1 MRTTKWIIILALF
14 LLATDEAFGC
24 SCAAITPSEA
34 FDQAQAVFTGTVIKA
49 RKAEW
54 VVSVDR
60 VWKGE
65 LKAKIILRDALAR
78 SSCASHFKRS
88 VGYLFLIDVSE
99 RSTYSP
105 QVCTWTTRLKTNKVR
120 FAGDEPYRFVEDLVL
135 MGRGEG
141 HPPLIRPN

>member
-1 MRTTKWIIILALF
+1 MKIAKWIIIIGLF
-14 LLATDEAFGC
+14 LLSTAEAFGC
-24 SCAAITPSEA
+24 SCVAITPSEA

-65 LKAKIILRDALAR
+65 LKAKIVLRDALAR
-78 SSCASHFKRS
+78 SSCASHFKRGVS
-88 VGYLFLIDVSE
+88 YLFLIDVNE
-99 RSTYSP
+99 RREYSP
-105 QVCTWTTRLKTNKVR
+105 QVCTWTTRLKTIKVR